1 MDRER
6 IVIAGPH
13 DGDGARWYGLYP
25 ARVIDLVDPD
35 GKGRIKVQFPSFG
48 EDGATVVAW
57 ATLLSPYADK
67 DQGLEILPEPQ
78 SQVVVGFEA
87 GELARPYIVGA
98 CWNGRRAPP
107 ERAAAAND
115 LRTLRT
121 RSGSELQ
128 FDDSPGAAKVTLSM
142 KSGHRL
148 VLDDEAQQVTLQ
160 HANGCRIEID
170 VAGQVT
176 ITANAT
182 VEVNASGVNVHAP
195 SVVCDGLLQCQT
207 LIATSVV
214 SASYT
219 PGAGN
224 VW

>member
-1 MDRER
+1 MID
-6 IVIAGPH
+6 AHDGPH

-25 ARVIDLVDPD
+25 AQVVDLVDPQ

-48 EDGATVVAW
+48 ADGATVSAW

-67 DQGLEILPEPQ
+67 GQGFEILPEPH

-87 GELARPYIVGA
+87 GDPARPYIVGA
-98 CWNGRRAPP
+98 CWNGRRKPP
-107 ERAAAAND
+107 EAAAAANN
-115 LRTLRT
+115 LRTWKT

-128 FDDSPGAAKVTLSM
+128 FDDTAGAAKVTLSM
-142 KSGHRL
+142 QSGHKL
-148 VLDDEAQQVTLQ
+148 VLDDQAHQVTLQ
-160 HANGCRIEID
+160 HANGCKIEIN

-176 ITANAT
+176 ITANST

-195 SVVCDGLLQCQT
+195 SVVCDGLVQCQT

-214 SASYT
+214 ASSYT

>member
-1 MDRER
+1 MMDAH
-6 IVIAGPH
+6 VGPR

-25 ARVIDLVDPD
+25 ARVVDLVDPE
-35 GKGRIKVQFPSFG
+35 GKGRIKVQFPAFG
-48 EDGATVVAW
+48 RDGAGALAW

-67 DQGLEILPEPQ
+67 GQGLEILPEPQ

-87 GELARPYIVGA
+87 GDPARPYIVGA
-98 CWNGRRAPP
+98 CWNGRRPPP
-107 ERAAAAND
+107 EAAAAANN

-128 FDDSPGAAKVTLSM
+128 FDDTAGASRVTLSM
-142 KSGHRL
+142 ASGHRL
-148 VLDDEAQQVTLQ
+148 VLDDEAQQLTLQ
-160 HANGCRIEID
+160 HANGCKIEID

-195 SVVCDGLLQCQT
+195 SVVCDGLLQCTT

-214 SASYT
+214 ASSYT

>member
-1 MDRER
+1 M
-6 IVIAGPH
+6 
-13 DGDGARWYGLYP
+13 L
-25 ARVIDLVDPD
+25 
-35 GKGRIKVQFPSFG
+35 
-48 EDGATVVAW
+48 
-57 ATLLSPYADK
+57 
-67 DQGLEILPEPQ
+67 
-78 SQVVVGFEA
+78 
-87 GELARPYIVGA
+87 
-98 CWNGRRAPP
+98 CAPP
-107 ERAAAAND
+107 ERATAAND

-121 RSGSELQ
+121 HSGSELQ
-128 FDDSPGAAKVTLSM
+128 FDDSAGAAKVTLSM

-148 VLDDEAQQVTLQ
+148 VLDDEAQQVTFQ
-160 HANGCRIEID
+160 HANGCSIEIN